1 MAQKRIEDK
10 RVNEDLLAL
19 THGGENPARYLHAV
33 VPPVF
38 MNSLHVYETSAA
50 FRGEDASDEH
60 YVYGRVSNPTVE
72 IAEAKVAELEHAAR
86 AAMFA
91 SGMAAATSAIMATC
105 QTGSHIVCQK
115 NCYGP
120 VKTFINNLLVPS
132 FGMTV
137 TYVSCLDLA
146 ELEAAIRPETSL
158 MILESPATLVFSV
171 IDIAE
176 ITKIAKKHGVRTYID
191 NSYCTPIFQKPLDLG
206 VDIVMHTMSKYIGG
220 HSDIIGGV
228 LASKDE
234 ALMEKITRQTRELFG
249 GIIGPMEGWLVI
261 RGLRTLDVRV
271 RQHERNAMTVAAW
284 LEKNP
289 RVRCV
294 HYTGL
299 ASHPQAD
306 IVKKQQTGSTGLLS
320 FELDG
325 TGEHAV
331 KFVDSLRLFG
341 KGVSWGGFESLA
353 LASLSKATDEDL
365 AFLGLTPES
374 RGMVRIHCGLEGAE
388 NLLEDMEQAFQKTF
402 G

>member
-1 MAQKRIEDK
+1 MRIEDES
-10 RVNEDLLAL
+10 VNEDLLAL
-19 THGGENPARYLHAV
+19 THAGENPARYLHAV

-38 MNSLHVYETSAA
+38 LNSLHVYESQ
-50 FRGEDASDEH
+50 GEYAGDVACDDH

-105 QTGSHIVCQK
+105 KAGSHIVCQK

-120 VKTFINNLLVPS
+120 VKAFINNLLVPN

-137 TYVSCLDLA
+137 TYVSALDLA

-158 MILESPATLVFSV
+158 IILESPATFVFTV
-171 IDIAE
+171 VDIAE
-176 ITKIAKKHGVRTYID
+176 IAKIAKKHGVRTYID

-234 ALMEKITRQTRELFG
+234 ALMDLIARQTRELFG
-249 GIIGPMEGWLVI
+249 GIIGPMEAWLVI

-271 RQHERNAMTVAAW
+271 RQHERNAKEVASW
-284 LEKNP
+284 LERNP
-289 RVRCV
+289 RVRRV

-299 ASHPQAD
+299 ASHPQAE
-306 IVKKQQTGSTGLLS
+306 IIRKQQTGSTGLLS

-325 TGEHAV
+325 TGADAV
-331 KFVDSLRLFG
+331 RLVDSLKLFG
-341 KGVSWGGFESLA
+341 KGCSWGGFESLA
-353 LASLSKATDEDL
+353 LAPLSKATEEEL
-365 AFLGLTPES
+365 TFLGLPGGGS
-374 RGMVRIHCGLEGAE
+374 LVRIHCGLEGAE
-388 NLLEDMEQAFQKTF
+388 NLIGDMEQAFQRTF